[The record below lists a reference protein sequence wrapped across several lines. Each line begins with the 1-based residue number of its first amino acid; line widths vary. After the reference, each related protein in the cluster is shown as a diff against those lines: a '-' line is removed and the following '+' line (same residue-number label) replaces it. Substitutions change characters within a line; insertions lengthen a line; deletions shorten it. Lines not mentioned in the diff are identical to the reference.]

1 MAKTILLTGCAGFI
15 GYHSARTLLERGDRI
30 IGIDNLNNY
39 YDPKLKE
46 ARLEI
51 LKKYPGFKFL
61 KQNIEDDIN
70 IKEKIDI
77 ICHLAAQ
84 AGVRYSIENP
94 FAYEKTNML
103 GTLNILEFA
112 RNSGIKSIVFAS
124 SSSVYGNAKEVPFKE
139 TMKLDEPISLYAA
152 TKKAN
157 ELYCH
162 VYFHLFGINMIGLRF
177 FTVYGTWGRPDM
189 ALFKFTESILAGKE
203 IEVFNNGNLVRDFT
217 YVDDIVDGVIKSI
230 DKLLEN
236 DISNVMSDDSKKS
249 EGERSIVNSKKGNI
263 SNVNGEKSIQSSK
276 RNEESN
282 NNTNNKKIFEIINL
296 GRGQPIQLMDFIHEI
311 ENATG
316 KTAKLKMLGMQA
328 GDVNQT
334 FADIS
339 KAKALLGYNPKTSV
353 HDGIAKFV
361 DWYKGYYKVK

>member
-1 MAKTILLTGCAGFI
+1 
-15 GYHSARTLLERGDRI
+15 
-30 IGIDNLNNY
+30 
-39 YDPKLKE
+39 
-46 ARLEI
+46 
-51 LKKYPGFKFL
+51 
-61 KQNIEDDIN
+61 
-70 IKEKIDI
+70 
-77 ICHLAAQ
+77 
-84 AGVRYSIENP
+84 
-94 FAYEKTNML
+94 
-103 GTLNILEFA
+103 
-112 RNSGIKSIVFAS
+112 
-124 SSSVYGNAKEVPFKE
+124 
-139 TMKLDEPISLYAA
+139 
-152 TKKAN
+152 
-157 ELYCH
+157 
-162 VYFHLFGINMIGLRF
+162 
-177 FTVYGTWGRPDM
+177 
-189 ALFKFTESILAGKE
+189 
-203 IEVFNNGNLVRDFT
+203 
-217 YVDDIVDGVIKSI
+217 
-230 DKLLEN
+230 
-236 DISNVMSDDSKKS
+236 MSDDSKKS